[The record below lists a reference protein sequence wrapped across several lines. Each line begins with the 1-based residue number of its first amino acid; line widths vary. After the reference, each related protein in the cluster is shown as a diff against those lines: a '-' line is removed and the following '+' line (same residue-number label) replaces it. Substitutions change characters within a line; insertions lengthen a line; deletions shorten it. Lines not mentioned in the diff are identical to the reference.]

1 MNSSAAGSAF
11 ALPAVGRRLIRAF
24 MAGAVV
30 AMLAG
35 ASCPSTGTQGD
46 AARSD
51 TRLELAKD
59 YLSKNQL
66 EAAQAEADKAIAYLP
81 TNDEAYN
88 VRGIIHMLRAL
99 GQQKSLEIDGCLT
112 GLDAEAGRQ
121 EQDAQLAAARADFDK
136 ATRLAPDFGEAW
148 SNLGSVDTLLGDAER
163 AVPSLE
169 TALANAARLVNPGLT
184 RANLGWAQFHRKNYV
199 AAFKELRQ
207 ALQFQPGMCVATY
220 RLGRVYFAREE
231 WEKAAEQF
239 QDVSEQPSCKSQEAA
254 LYLMK
259 ARLHQGLNDEARQA
273 RDACLQLSPASC
285 AAAECRTGGL
295 SGAQGA
301 P

>member
-1 MNSSAAGSAF
+1 VVGQAATT
-11 ALPAVGRRLIRAF
+11 LVTLVG
-24 MAGAVV
+24 V
-30 AMLAG
+30 ACLAG

-51 TRLELAKD
+51 TRLQLAKD

-66 EAAQAEADKAIAYLP
+66 EAAQAEADKAIAYQP

-88 VRGIIHMLRAL
+88 VRGIVHMLRGLSA
-99 GQQKSLEIDGCLT
+99 QRSIEIDSCLT
-112 GLDAEAGRQ
+112 GLDAEAMRQ
-121 EQDAQLAAARADFDK
+121 EQDAELSAARADFDK
-136 ATRLAPDFGEAW
+136 ATHLAPDFGEAW
-148 SNLGSVDTLLGDAER
+148 SNLGAAENLIGDGDK
-163 AVPSLE
+163 AVPALE
-169 TALANAARLVNPGLT
+169 TALANASRLVNPALT
-184 RANLGWAQFHRKNYV
+184 RAHLGWAHFHQQNYV
-199 AAFKELRQ
+199 GAFKELRQ

-239 QDVSEQPSCKSQEAA
+239 QEVSEQSSCASQEAA

-259 ARLHQGLNDEARQA
+259 ARLHLGLTDDARTA
-273 RDACLQLSPASC
+273 RDACLRLSPASC
-285 AAAECRTGGL
+285 AAAECRTL
-295 SGAQGA
+295 GASLGA